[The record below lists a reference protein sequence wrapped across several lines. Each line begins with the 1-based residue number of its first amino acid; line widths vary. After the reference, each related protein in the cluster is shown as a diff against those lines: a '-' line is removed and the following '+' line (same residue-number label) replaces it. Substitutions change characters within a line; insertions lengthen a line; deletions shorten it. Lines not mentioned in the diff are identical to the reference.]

1 MTTDDGALQSAVER
15 IVRRELDATER
26 RIEVRIDAMVD
37 DLRSEIRAL
46 RRVDEAL
53 DARLTITTREV
64 ERMTQLNQDHIEMGV
79 RMAVSR
85 MFSPRRLLGGVALVL
100 GIATAAMTLAMQIA
114 RLL

>member
-1 MTTDDGALQSAVER
+1 MNADDGALQAAVER

-37 DLRSEIRAL
+37 DLRSEVRAL

-53 DARLTITTREV
+53 DARLTVTTREV
-64 ERMTQLNQDHIEMGV
+64 ERMTQLNEEHIEAGV
-79 RMAVSR
+79 RMAVAR
-85 MFSPRRLLGGVALVL
+85 MFSPRRLLGGLAVVL
-100 GIATAAMTLAMQIA
+100 GVATTAMTLAMQIA